1 MLDGMI
7 NSLTIGETAELL
19 VARDE
24 NLFSVKIRMTNYR
37 KPTFK
42 FEKQTNSKYETEYNF
57 WLR

>member
-1 MLDGMI
+1 MLDGI
-7 NSLTIGETAELL
+7 ITSLTIGETAELL

-37 KPTFK
+37 KPAFK
-42 FEKQTNSKYETEYNF
+42 FEKQTNSKYDTEYNF